1 MQIVFLGTAA
11 AEAIPNA
18 FCRCRVCET
27 ARRLGGVEMR
37 GRSALLV
44 NDDLLIDL
52 GPDLFASANRLRR
65 YLGAVH
71 TILITHRH
79 EDHWVVQNL
88 LWRRP
93 SFTSTPLT
101 EARVF
106 GAADVVATIPQVL
119 AEDAALS
126 WQAVS
131 AGDQWRSGEYQI
143 TAVPATHGGGE
154 LEALLYV
161 VDDGRRRFLYGTDTG
176 PLSEEA
182 WAILK
187 EVGRLDLVILDA
199 TSGVK
204 SGGGGHHGMED
215 VLATRARMVDEGLIV
230 PRETIMIAH
239 HFSHNGLMTHQE
251 LVEAY
256 GQHDIK
262 VAFDGLTLEI

>member
-1 MQIVFLGTAA
+1 M
-11 AEAIPNA
+11 
-18 FCRCRVCET
+18 
-27 ARRLGGVEMR
+27 
-37 GRSALLV
+37 
-44 NDDLLIDL
+44 
-52 GPDLFASANRLRR
+52 
-65 YLGAVH
+65 
-71 TILITHRH
+71 
-79 EDHWVVQNL
+79 
-88 LWRRP
+88 
-93 SFTSTPLT
+93 
-101 EARVF
+101 
-106 GAADVVATIPQVL
+106 
-119 AEDAALS
+119 
-126 WQAVS
+126 
-131 AGDQWRSGEYQI
+131 
-143 TAVPATHGGGE
+143 
-154 LEALLYV
+154 LYV